1 MQWLVWQVFCPQ
13 FVYFYLFIYFKNSL
27 RKFLN
32 SFSND
37 RNSAYF
43 DNIRLKL
50 SKHAYSGC
58 VFTPYCQNMRI
69 LKIGFYDVITNE
81 PYSFLFVSLL
91 SVIL

>member
-1 MQWLVWQVFCPQ
+1 MHGLEPGEKCSGLYGKS
-13 FVYFYLFIYFKNSL
+13 FVLNLFIFYLFIYFKNSL

-50 SKHAYSGC
+50 SKHAYSE
-58 VFTPYCQNMRI
+58 VRFHPI
-69 LKIGFYDVITNE
+69 LSKYEDSKNR
-81 PYSFLFVSLL
+81 FL
-91 SVIL
+91 